1 MVVQRRC
8 AKYWALKSPSICM
21 SLDLGKGSKE
31 IRKRKPRA
39 ESDGVFKAGGRGWRD
54 CRHHSMVLNSSPDDW
69 FRRRGQK
76 GRHRVGRIQESKR
89 RWCRLRGLNSRPSVY
104 KTAALPLS

>member
-1 MVVQRRC
+1 LRETTTPLGRNMVVQRRC

-54 CRHHSMVLNSSPDDW
+54 CRHHSMVSQCVA
-69 FRRRGQK
+69 RRLVPERGQK
-76 GRHRVGRIQESKR
+76 RAAIAWGESR
-89 RWCRLRGLNSRPSVY
+89 
-104 KTAALPLS
+104 KTKGAGAG